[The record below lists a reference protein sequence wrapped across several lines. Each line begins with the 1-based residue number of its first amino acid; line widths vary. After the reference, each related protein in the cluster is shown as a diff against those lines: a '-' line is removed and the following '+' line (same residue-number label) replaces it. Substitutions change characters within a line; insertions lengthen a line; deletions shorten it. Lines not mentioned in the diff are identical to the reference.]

1 LQDAGTRARRH
12 RRRRRRDTVLVNAR
26 DDARRHTRQLASV
39 NRAHWSFL
47 VIDPKISDQRVNLSG
62 SLETFCKSSGLMNG
76 PSSVSRSGK
85 LFWTFL
91 EKLQLF
97 EFIDRAFSEA
107 LDLDKRPK
115 RQRSLVRF
123 FLITIALLNRF
134 KRDAAHGA
142 GASRGY

>member
-1 LQDAGTRARRH
+1 
-12 RRRRRRDTVLVNAR
+12 
-26 DDARRHTRQLASV
+26 
-39 NRAHWSFL
+39 
-47 VIDPKISDQRVNLSG
+47 
-62 SLETFCKSSGLMNG
+62 MNG

-134 KRDAAHGA
+134 KREFAALGA

>member
-26 DDARRHTRQLASV
+26 DDARRHTRQLESV
-39 NRAHWSFL
+39 NGAHWSFL
-47 VIDPKISDQRVNLSG
+47 VIDPKISDQRERVNLSR
-62 SLETFCKSSGLMNG
+62 SLETFCKSSGLVNG

-107 LDLDKRPK
+107 LDLGQK
-115 RQRSLVRF
+115 
-123 FLITIALLNRF
+123 T
-134 KRDAAHGA
+134 
-142 GASRGY
+142 

>member
-1 LQDAGTRARRH
+1 
-12 RRRRRRDTVLVNAR
+12 
-26 DDARRHTRQLASV
+26 V

-107 LDLDKRPK
+107 LDLGQK
-115 RQRSLVRF
+115 
-123 FLITIALLNRF
+123 T
-134 KRDAAHGA
+134 
-142 GASRGY
+142 

>member
-1 LQDAGTRARRH
+1 VNPPSNGACRTLLQDAGTRARRH

-26 DDARRHTRQLASV
+26 DDARRHTRQLESV

-47 VIDPKISDQRVNLSG
+47 VIDPKISDQRERVNLSR

-107 LDLDKRPK
+107 LDLGQK
-115 RQRSLVRF
+115 
-123 FLITIALLNRF
+123 T
-134 KRDAAHGA
+134 
-142 GASRGY
+142 